1 MALNG
6 MQCVNSKT
14 NTIKILGVHF
24 SFNKSL
30 ENNENYR
37 KHINIEKSLKLWRMR
52 QVTLEGKIL
61 IFKNLVIL
69 RIISLSLVKYVTICS
84 K

>member
-14 NTIKILGVHF
+14 NTIKILRVHF
-24 SFNKSL
+24 SCNKSL
-30 ENNENYR
+30 ENNENHR